1 MAEIIA
7 ALIAMGCMGV
17 IALVIAVLWVR
28 GIDKYC
34 DGNWD
39 DIDFP

>member
-7 ALIAMGCMGV
+7 ALIAMGIMGA
-17 IALVIAVLWVR
+17 IALVAAILWAK